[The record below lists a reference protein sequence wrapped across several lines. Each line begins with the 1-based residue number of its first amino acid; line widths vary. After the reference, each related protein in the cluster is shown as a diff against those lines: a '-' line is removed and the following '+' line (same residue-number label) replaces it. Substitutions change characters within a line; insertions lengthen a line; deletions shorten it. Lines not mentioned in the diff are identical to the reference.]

1 MKQNLFLI
9 VYSNVTQKWN
19 YVTYHQTTS
28 IYLQKDLQIMLSN
41 ASALNGI
48 FTTHQIK
55 NDNGHTDMWPYSSS
69 ADTLVSTK
77 LVAVVTNVK
86 KMILKLNLAV
96 QYHRKE
102 LNLLDM
108 TMALFQKIQF

>member
-1 MKQNLFLI
+1 
-9 VYSNVTQKWN
+9 
-19 YVTYHQTTS
+19 
-28 IYLQKDLQIMLSN
+28 MLTN

-55 NDNGHTDMWPYSSS
+55 NDNGHTDMRPYSSS

-102 LNLLDM
+102 LNLLNM